1 MTAVARAISVEFGS
15 DFEEPFQAED
25 RQVGGLGKVLAGA
38 GRWCSC
44 SSRAARA
51 CGVAEVDREVRCE
64 GGVLMPGKLGPL
76 WHRTNVGCG
85 ATSGPNIWLP
95 THRSVQQAL
104 VYG

>member
-1 MTAVARAISVEFGS
+1 
-15 DFEEPFQAED
+15 
-25 RQVGGLGKVLAGA
+25 
-38 GRWCSC
+38 
-44 SSRAARA
+44 
-51 CGVAEVDREVRCE
+51 
-64 GGVLMPGKLGPL
+64 MPGKLGPL